1 MQVYLVI
8 GVVSVIV
15 AAAGLM
21 LRKPLAGRAA
31 IPLWSAIAIGGFAL
45 GLGLGCG
52 AMHVLGFRWSP
63 EYPALYVSLTDRIRH
78 PLMPGD
84 RVALL
89 RSGGWLNGPPPD
101 INKGDEGIV
110 VLDIWD
116 DWCPFCRKAA
126 PNLVQVYREFSDRD
140 VEFVSITCSSES
152 TVQQFVDEFGISWP
166 SGFSA
171 KPETLTAYGAV
182 DPQDEVSQTVIPTM
196 YVIRRRDGTVT
207 WSSRSAR
214 YQHMS
219 GDDLAS
225 QLRSAIEA
233 ALEVGHASTKD
244 AESN

>member
-45 GLGLGCG
+45 GLGMGCG
-52 AMHVLGFRWSP
+52 AMHVFGFRWSP
-63 EYPALYVSLTDRIRH
+63 KYPDPYVSLTDRIRH

-84 RVALL
+84 RVSLL
-89 RSGGWLNGPPPD
+89 RSGGWLNGSPPD
-101 INKGDEGIV
+101 IGGEDEGIV

-116 DWCPFCRKAA
+116 DWCPICREVA
-126 PNLVQVYREFSDRD
+126 PNLVQVYGAFSNRD

-152 TVQQFVDEFGISWP
+152 AVRQFVDEFAIPWP

-171 KPETLTAYGAV
+171 EPETLSAYGAV
-182 DPQDEVSQTVIPTM
+182 DPQNEVSQTVIPTM
-196 YVIRRRDGTVT
+196 YVIRRRDGTVM
-207 WSSRSAR
+207 WSSRNAR
-214 YQHMS
+214 YQHVS

-225 QLRSAIEA
+225 QLRSAIQA
-233 ALEVGHASTKD
+233 ALEAGHASTKD
-244 AESN
+244 AETN